1 MPDGSIGLLYER
13 GEGHN
18 AFFAAKVVFDR
29 VALDGSTPLGRLA
42 EEELRVGSRGS
53 TGRGRRLGGR
63 RNQSL

>member
-42 EEELRVGSRGS
+42 EEELRVGS